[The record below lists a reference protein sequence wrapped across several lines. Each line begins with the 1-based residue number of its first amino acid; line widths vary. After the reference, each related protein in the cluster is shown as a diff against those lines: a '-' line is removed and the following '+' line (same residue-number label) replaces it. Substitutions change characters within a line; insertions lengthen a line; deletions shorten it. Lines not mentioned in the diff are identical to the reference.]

1 MPSGCDI
8 FRIPLLIWLIAQCD
22 EFYVGIGNGVYIS
35 AWASKLFVQLYRLA
49 NASTCGTSNKKSP
62 RSPFI
67 ITSLPWAISEPRREK
82 SMKTK
87 SFFSI
92 LAMGFLAASCSS
104 ESTSLEPSTSGN
116 ENQIQFAT
124 NAKPI
129 ITTKAVN
136 DASKLQ
142 DRKFVVGAPINIYL
156 TNHETNAGLVPHV
169 IGGQAIAASDYY
181 KFTASATPYT
191 GTGSTADSQVLTAPN
206 NYVFQY
212 PGTDGVDVYAL
223 HPATTGVN
231 VDKATISFSVQED
244 QTADAD
250 YTNSDLI
257 SATAVNKTKADG
269 TILLTFKHHL
279 SKVVVKLQTDA
290 NENLGLVL
298 EGAKISIN
306 GMSTVALT
314 HTNASTSATE
324 LTLGAASAPKNIV
337 LGEYD
342 ADNGTA
348 GIIIPQTAQ
357 KDQKLI
363 TVTLANGASF
373 SYTPTDDELFEPE
386 KVYEYTLTLKAE
398 LLTLVSVEI
407 KDWTTVQRTGD
418 AVLD

>member
-1 MPSGCDI
+1 
-8 FRIPLLIWLIAQCD
+8 
-22 EFYVGIGNGVYIS
+22 
-35 AWASKLFVQLYRLA
+35 
-49 NASTCGTSNKKSP
+49 
-62 RSPFI
+62 
-67 ITSLPWAISEPRREK
+67 
-82 SMKTK
+82 MKTTRT
-87 SFFSI
+87 FLSI
-92 LAMGFLAASCSS
+92 FAMGLLAASCSS

-116 ENQIQFAT
+116 ESQILFAT
-124 NAKPI
+124 NHQPV

-136 DASKLQ
+136 NADNLQ
-142 DRKFVVGAPINIYL
+142 DKKFVVGAPINIYL
-156 TNHETNAGLVPHV
+156 SNHETNAGLAPHSMQ
-169 IGGQAIAASDYY
+169 GQTIAASPYY
-181 KFTASATPYT
+181 KFTASNTPYT

-223 HPATTGVN
+223 HPATTDVN
-231 VDKATISFSVQED
+231 VDKTTTSFSVKED
-244 QTADAD
+244 QTLDAD

-279 SKVVVKLQTDA
+279 SKVVVKLQADA

-298 EGAKISIN
+298 QGAKISIN
-306 GMSTVALT
+306 GMSTVALA

-324 LTLGAASAPKNIV
+324 LTLGAASDPKNII

-342 ADNGTA
+342 ATDGTA
-348 GIIIPQTAQ
+348 GIIVPQTAQ

-363 TVTLANGASF
+363 TVTLANGATF
-373 SYTPTDDELFEPE
+373 SYTPADDELFEPE